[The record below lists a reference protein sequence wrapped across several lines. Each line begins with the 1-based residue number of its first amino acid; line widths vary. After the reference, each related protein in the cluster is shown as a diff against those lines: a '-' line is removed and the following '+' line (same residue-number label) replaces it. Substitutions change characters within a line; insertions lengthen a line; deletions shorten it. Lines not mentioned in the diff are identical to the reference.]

1 VATDRAQALAETASA
16 QAVGKRSP
24 TRGVRRVTALAVLS
38 VGREWSENRKSKE
51 DYYMPFFEPL
61 EKLDPKNVDLERA
74 RKSLREELEAIDF
87 YQERIDATDDA
98 SLKRLL
104 QHNMNEEKEHVAM
117 LVEWL
122 RKNDPLQ
129 DRVFMEHD

>member
-1 VATDRAQALAETASA
+1 
-16 QAVGKRSP
+16 
-24 TRGVRRVTALAVLS
+24 
-38 VGREWSENRKSKE
+38 
-51 DYYMPFFEPL
+51 MPFFEPL

-87 YQERIDATDDA
+87 YQERIDATGDA

-122 RKNDPLQ
+122 KENDPVQ
-129 DRVFMEHD
+129 DRVFKEHD